1 LKVTVLEEE
10 PLRVK
15 VLLEGVERP
24 YANAL
29 RRLALSEVP
38 TMAVDDIVVVEN
50 SSALY
55 DEILGHRLGLIPL
68 TTPRGKYIHPADCDC
83 RAPLGCSKCRVL
95 LTLDVEGRDGITTVY
110 SGDLKSEDEEV
121 RPYTPNI
128 PILVLAPGQRVKV
141 EAYARLGKGRD
152 HAKWQAATISVLLP
166 HGQGDDDHIL
176 MIESAGAMTAKEILI
191 SAMEILEARIRRIG
205 DLE

>member
-1 LKVTVLEEE
+1 LKITILEEE

-38 TMAVDDIVVVEN
+38 TMAIDDIVVVEN
-50 SSALY
+50 SSAFY

-68 TTPRGKYIHPADCDC
+68 TTPRGKYIQPSDCEC
-83 RAPLGCSKCRVL
+83 RAPLGCSRCRVL
-95 LTLDVEGRDGITTVY
+95 LTLDVEGREGVTTVY
-110 SGDLKSEDEEV
+110 SRDLKSEDEEV

-128 PILVLAPGQRVKV
+128 PILVLAPGQRVKL
-141 EAYARLGKGRD
+141 EAYARLGRGRD

-166 HGQGDDDHIL
+166 HGERDDEHIL
-176 MIESAGAMTAKEILI
+176 IIESAGAMTARDILL
-191 SAMEILEARIRRIG
+191 SAAEILEEKLRRVG